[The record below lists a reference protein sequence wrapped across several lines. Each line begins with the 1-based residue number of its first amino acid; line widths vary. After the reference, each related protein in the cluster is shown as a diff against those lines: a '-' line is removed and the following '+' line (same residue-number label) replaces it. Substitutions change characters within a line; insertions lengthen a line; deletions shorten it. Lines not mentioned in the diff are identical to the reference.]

1 MSKHEQKETVPT
13 RTDLVVSGLLLL
25 LIWLA
30 LSFV

>member
-1 MSKHEQKETVPT
+1 MSKQEQKETVPT

-30 LSFV
+30 LSFF